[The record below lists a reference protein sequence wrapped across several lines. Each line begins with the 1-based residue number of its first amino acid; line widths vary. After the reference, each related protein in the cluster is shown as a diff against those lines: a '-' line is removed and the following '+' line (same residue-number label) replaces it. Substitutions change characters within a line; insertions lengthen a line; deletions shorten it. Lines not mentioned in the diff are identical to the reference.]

1 MTNQFFWT
9 KLSTPDGLVYL
20 EKVGERHRKR
30 FGQYFTHP
38 DVADFMVKWVL
49 GSGHPSLYD
58 PGFGLGAFYTQ
69 IADGRQIDFT
79 AGEIDPVVVDFW
91 EKAAG
96 REASFVEK
104 GDYLL
109 SWGKTH
115 TNIVCNPPY
124 MRFQKFLNR
133 DDVFSAFAKNTG
145 LRLSGYTNAAS
156 AFLLKSLSEL
166 DGKGRLAYIMPL
178 EFLNTGYGKVVK
190 SKLLEG
196 GHLASIIKLDC
207 EKELFP
213 DAITSVGIILYDAA
227 RHHRSVDFYSID
239 SIDTLPTVFEKPP
252 MARVDLAELS
262 PDSKWL
268 QYCMLSDSSMD
279 TNSLIPLNHY
289 GRFTRGIATGA
300 NKFFVLRPSVAEA
313 ARLGNAECLPC
324 LTRSSQVQ
332 QAIFSTVDYERL
344 AKSDA
349 PVLLF
354 SAGSNH
360 SSAAEQYIRFGEAKG
375 YHQRFLTKTRTPWYR
390 TEVRSPAPLLMGVF
404 SRGGY
409 KVIRNRS
416 NALNLSCFH
425 GFHPNFYG
433 QHYLDHLFLYLA
445 SQPGRNV
452 MALSVRKYGD
462 ALDKFE
468 PNDLNSALV
477 PSPTAFAELEGAVV
491 KQAMEYVEENDCV
504 PDYINDFF
512 GEMVSA

>member
-1 MTNQFFWT
+1 MTNPFLWT
-9 KLSTPDGLVYL
+9 KSSTPDGLVYL

-30 FGQYFTHP
+30 LGQYFTHP

-49 GSGHPSLYD
+49 GSGHPSLHD

-69 IADGRQIDFT
+69 IVDGRQIDFT
-79 AGEIDPVVVDFW
+79 AGEIDPVVLGFW
-91 EKAAG
+91 EKASG

-104 GDYLL
+104 EDYLL

-145 LRLSGYTNAAS
+145 LRLSGYTNTAS

-227 RHHRSVDFYSID
+227 KHHQAVDFYSID
-239 SIDTLPTVFEKPP
+239 SIDALPTVFETPP
-252 MARVDLAELS
+252 MARVALAELS
-262 PDSKWL
+262 PDAKWL
-268 QYCMLSDSSMD
+268 QYCISSDSSVK
-279 TNSLIPLNHY
+279 TNDLIPLNYY

-300 NKFFVLRPSVAEA
+300 NKFFVLRPSSAKA
-313 ARLGNAECLPC
+313 AKLGNAEYLPC

-332 QAIFSTVDYERL
+332 QAIFSTADYERL
-344 AKSDA
+344 AKDDA

-354 SAGSNH
+354 SVGVNH
-360 SSAAEQYIRFGEAKG
+360 SPAAEKYIKLGEASG
-375 YHQRFLTKTRTPWYR
+375 YHQRFLTKNRTPWYR

-409 KVIRNRS
+409 KIIRNRS
-416 NALNLSCFH
+416 NAINLSCFH

-433 QHYLDHLFLYLA
+433 RYYLDHLYLYLA

-452 MALSVRKYGD
+452 MALSMRKYGD

-477 PSPTAFAELEGAVV
+477 PSPTALAVLEHAVA
-491 KQAMEYVEENDCV
+491 KQAMEHIEENDRV

-512 GEMVSA
+512 GEVVSA

>member
-1 MTNQFFWT
+1 MTNPYFWT
-9 KLSTPDGLVYL
+9 KSLTPDGRPYL
-20 EKVGERHRKR
+20 EGVGERHRKQ

-49 GSGHPSLYD
+49 ASGYPSLHD
-58 PGFGLGAFYTQ
+58 PGFGLGTFYRE
-69 IADGRQIDFT
+69 AVDGRRIDFT
-79 AGEIDPVVVDFW
+79 AGEVDPVVLNFW
-91 EKAAG
+91 EKATG
-96 REASFVEK
+96 REAHFVER

-109 SWGKTH
+109 SWGKKH

-133 DDVFSAFAKNTG
+133 DDVFSAFTQNAG
-145 LRLSGYTNAAS
+145 LRLSGYTNTAS
-156 AFLLKSLSEL
+156 AFLLKSLTEL
-166 DGKGRLAYIMPL
+166 DGRGRLAYIMPL
-178 EFLNTGYGKVVK
+178 EFLNTGYGKIVK

-213 DAITSVGIILYDAA
+213 DAVTSVGIILYDAA
-227 RHHRSVDFYSID
+227 KYHQAVDFYAIASID
-239 SIDTLPTVFEKPP
+239 ALPRVFERPP
-252 MARVDLAELS
+252 MARVPLESLS
-262 PDSKWL
+262 PDSKWM
-268 QYCMLSDSSMD
+268 QYCTLNDSEVD
-279 TNSLIPLNHY
+279 TSSLVTLNYY

-300 NKFFVLRPSVAEA
+300 NKFFVLRPSAVKATK
-313 ARLGNAECLPC
+313 LNDAECLPC
-324 LTRSSQVQ
+324 LTRSSQVRQ
-332 QAIFSTVDYERL
+332 SIFSTADYELL

-354 SAGSNH
+354 SPGPNH
-360 SSAAEQYIRFGEAKG
+360 STAAKRYIRFGESNG
-375 YHQRFLTKTRTPWYR
+375 YHQRFLTKNRSPWYR
-390 TEVRSPAPLLMGVF
+390 SEVRNPAPLLMGVF

-409 KVIRNRS
+409 KIIRNQS
-416 NALNLSCFH
+416 NAVSLSCFH

-445 SQPGRNV
+445 SQPGRSV
-452 MALSVRKYGD
+452 MALAMRKYGD

-477 PSPTAFAELEGAVV
+477 PSSTAFDDLEYAAV
-491 KQAMEYVEENDCV
+491 KQAMDYVEENDCV

-512 GEMVSA
+512 GAMVNA